1 MSGTPQAERPRWSI
15 TLQER
20 YDRPARTMGSA
31 TAPLTELMQS
41 AARGEP
47 GAVDQL
53 FAALYP
59 ELRKI
64 AHARLRTN
72 GAVEHLETT
81 ALVHESFVRLVE
93 AKRLDLTDRK
103 HFFTYAAKTMRNII
117 IDFAR
122 ERLAKRRGGGGPI
135 LQITPTL
142 AETVSTP
149 DGGDLL
155 IRIHDALGSLEEADP
170 DLARVVEMR
179 YFGGYTEAEIA
190 ELVGSSERTVRRQW
204 EKARAFLLVS
214 LEE

>member
-1 MSGTPQAERPRWSI
+1 M
-15 TLQER
+15 
-20 YDRPARTMGSA
+20 DSA
-31 TAPLTELMQS
+31 SAPLTELLQS

-64 AHARLRTN
+64 AHGRLRSN
-72 GAVEHLETT
+72 GAVDHLETT

-93 AKRLDLTDRK
+93 AHRLVLTDRK

-117 IDFAR
+117 IDVAR
-122 ERLAKRRGGGGPI
+122 ERLAGRRGGDAPV
-135 LQITPTL
+135 LALTPTL
-142 AETVSTP
+142 ADTVSSP
-149 DGGDLL
+149 DGGELL
-155 IRIHDALGSLEEADP
+155 IRIHDALGALEQADP
-170 DLARVVEMR
+170 NLARVVEMR

-190 ELVGSSERTVRRQW
+190 ELMGSSERTVRRQW
-204 EKARAFLLVS
+204 EKARAYLLVS